1 MYYKVEER
9 FTHVQTHG
17 KGIQYV
23 FDKYDEKVHVDKITL
38 AKTYSTNT
46 RNRRLVLDI
55 NSIQHSYSVAV
66 FVDVKN
72 DMWITAD
79 DEERIC

>member
-9 FTHVQTHG
+9 FTNVQTHG

-23 FDKYDEKVHVDKITL
+23 FDKYDEKVHVNNITL

-79 DEERIC
+79 DEARIC

>member
-9 FTHVQTHG
+9 FTNVQTHG

-23 FDKYDEKVHVDKITL
+23 FDKYDEKVHVDSITL

-46 RNRRLVLDI
+46 RNRRLLLEI
-55 NSIQHSYSVAV
+55 NSIVHSYSVAV

-79 DEERIC
+79 DEARIC